1 MLKRILIVDN
11 SSVLAMRV
19 KVLLELVGCET
30 LLSHFLE
37 VESAPK
43 NDLIKDHF
51 DMIVVVHGIPLSL
64 VQQLKSYFQDIPF
77 LLVAPHSQDAK
88 ISSTFAELHQLLPSS
103 QMIYPFF
110 DNKEIIGI
118 LEEELRINSAEAE
131 ILLPKVLLVDDDI
144 QRLEKLENSLK
155 GAHLDVTTASE
166 VKHVIELAKNQ
177 KFDLLI
183 SDFNMDKC
191 TGIDVFR
198 QLKMINPDCRCL
210 LVTSKPHQSA
220 LIEAIR
226 IGVEDVLE
234 KPLNESVL
242 LQALHKVWQTELL
255 KRNNLELVERLQ
267 DTVDALIEKD
277 SLLRVIYKNTPDG
290 IVLFEQSG
298 NILEANDSCAY
309 LFSALS
315 KDLVGNSIYSLIDS
329 ESAEEVKTAI
339 FQAGSNKQFSCEL
352 QVLLKDGL
360 KIPLAGSFSEIDFH
374 GEIAF
379 AAILKNVSHLKHK
392 EELLKETKD
401 MLEQKVKDRTSE
413 LELAKDQA
421 EEANLSKSE
430 FLANMSHELRTPM
443 HSILSFSRFGLE
455 KLDFQPIPIDKM
467 KKYLSRIESSGH
479 RLLTL
484 LNNLLDLSK
493 LDVGKF
499 PFYPEVQDILPIIKT
514 SIDDISGFSLERNI
528 RVELES
534 NLSQVLLNC
543 DRDQISQVLKNII
556 SNAIKFSSD
565 NSEIQISVLDSKS
578 NVEIRVK
585 DRGIGIPEDELEL
598 IFSKFAQSSNTNKGA
613 GGTGLGLAIC
623 RELVDCHQGSI
634 NAQNNNTQG
643 VSVVVVLP
651 KFT

>member
-30 LLSHFLE
+30 LLNHFLE
-37 VESAPK
+37 IEGVPK
-43 NDLIKDHF
+43 NDLINDHF
-51 DMIVVVHGIPLSL
+51 DMIVVVHGIPVYL
-64 VQQLKSYFQDIPF
+64 VQELKNNFKEIPF

-88 ISSTFAELHQLLPSS
+88 VSSTFAELHQLLPSS

-144 QRLEKLENSLK
+144 QRLEKLEKSLK

-166 VKHVIELAKNQ
+166 IKDVIELAKNK

-183 SDFNMDKC
+183 SDFNMAKC

-198 QLKMINPDCRCL
+198 QLKVINSDCRCL

-309 LFSALS
+309 LFSAS
-315 KDLVGNSIYSLIDS
+315 NKDLVGSSIYSLIDV

-421 EEANLSKSE
+421 EQANLSKSD

-443 HSILSFSRFGLE
+443 HSILSFSRFGLD
-455 KLDFQPIPIDKM
+455 KLELQPIPVDKM

-499 PFYPEVQDILPIIKT
+499 PFYPEIQDLLPIVKT
-514 SIDDISGFSLERNI
+514 SIDDLSGFALERSI
-528 RVELES
+528 RVGLEANS
-534 NLSQVLLNC
+534 SQVMLNC

-556 SNAIKFSSD
+556 SNAIKFSPD
-565 NSEIQISVLDSKS
+565 NSEIQINVFDSKG
-578 NVEIRVK
+578 NVEIKVK
-585 DRGIGIPEDELEL
+585 DQGIGIPEDELEL
-598 IFSKFAQSSNTNKGA
+598 IFSKFAQSSKTNKGA

-623 RELVDCHQGSI
+623 RELIDYHQGTI
-634 NAQNNNTQG
+634 NAQNNITQG
-643 VSVVVVLP
+643 ASVIIVLP
-651 KFT
+651 KVR

>member
-37 VESAPK
+37 IEDEFK
-43 NDLIKDHF
+43 NDLTKNHF
-51 DMIVVVHGIPLSL
+51 DMIVVVHGIPLTL
-64 VQQLKSYFQDIPF
+64 VQELKTSFKNTPF
-77 LLVAPHSQDAK
+77 LLVAPHYQDAK
-88 ISSTFAELHQLLPSS
+88 ISSTFAELYQLLPSS
-103 QMIYPFF
+103 QRIYPFF

-118 LEEELRINSAEAE
+118 LEKELRINSAEAE
-131 ILLPKVLLVDDDI
+131 ISLPKIMLVDDDI
-144 QRLEKLENSLK
+144 QRLEILDTSLK
-155 GAHLDVTTASE
+155 GAHLDVTTASD
-166 VKHVIELAKNQ
+166 IESVVALAKS
-177 KFDLLI
+177 KKIDLLI
-183 SDFNMDKC
+183 SDFNMAKF

-198 QLKMINPDCRCL
+198 QLKVINPDCRCL

-255 KRNNLELVERLQ
+255 KRNNFELVERLQ

-309 LFSALS
+309 LFSASS
-315 KDLVGNSIYSLIDS
+315 KDLVGNSIYSLIDA
-329 ESAEEVKTAI
+329 ESAEEVKSAI

-379 AAILKNVSHLKHK
+379 AAILKNVTHLKHK

-401 MLEQKVKDRTSE
+401 MLEQKVKDCTSQ
-413 LELAKDQA
+413 LELAKD
-421 EEANLSKSE
+421 
-430 FLANMSHELRTPM
+430 
-443 HSILSFSRFGLE
+443 
-455 KLDFQPIPIDKM
+455 
-467 KKYLSRIESSGH
+467 
-479 RLLTL
+479 
-484 LNNLLDLSK
+484 
-493 LDVGKF
+493 
-499 PFYPEVQDILPIIKT
+499 
-514 SIDDISGFSLERNI
+514 
-528 RVELES
+528 
-534 NLSQVLLNC
+534 
-543 DRDQISQVLKNII
+543 
-556 SNAIKFSSD
+556 
-565 NSEIQISVLDSKS
+565 
-578 NVEIRVK
+578 
-585 DRGIGIPEDELEL
+585 
-598 IFSKFAQSSNTNKGA
+598 
-613 GGTGLGLAIC
+613 
-623 RELVDCHQGSI
+623 
-634 NAQNNNTQG
+634 
-643 VSVVVVLP
+643 
-651 KFT
+651 